1 MAENAVGDGRNKA
14 GDSADA
20 ADTADPADA
29 ANPADAAASSSVRC
43 VDASITR
50 DGSGDIPA
58 ALTCFSLNV
67 AYDMWHISQFV
78 RCDRNLFFSIFFIFI
93 DVQTSRSWFNRGL

>member
-1 MAENAVGDGRNKA
+1 MAENALGDGRNKA
-14 GDSADA
+14 GDGADA

-29 ANPADAAASSSVRC
+29 ANPADAAASSSESCLGAR
-43 VDASITR
+43 ITR

-67 AYDMWHISQFV
+67 AYMTCGIYHSLFAATET
-78 RCDRNLFFSIFFIFI
+78 FFSVLTFKQV
-93 DVQTSRSWFNRGL
+93 D